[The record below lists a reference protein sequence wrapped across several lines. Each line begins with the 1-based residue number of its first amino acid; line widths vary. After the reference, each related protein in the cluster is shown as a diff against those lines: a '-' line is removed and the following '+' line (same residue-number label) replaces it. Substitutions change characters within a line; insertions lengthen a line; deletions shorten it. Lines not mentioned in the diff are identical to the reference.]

1 MRRCKFFGVYVQY
14 TFILRVRF
22 IKEIMNY
29 MQNPTS
35 IFYYLERGK
44 KKKASK
50 ACMML
55 PRIAYTCL
63 FSKVGRGLSGN
74 SRVMEYS

>member
-44 KKKASK
+44 KKKSK
-50 ACMML
+50 Q
-55 PRIAYTCL
+55 
-63 FSKVGRGLSGN
+63 GLHD
-74 SRVMEYS
+74 VA